1 MVRHNQGQANLGI
14 PKVIFNIKSVKIW
27 AKSEKLVQHLI
38 MAKKDTFLRKR
49 ASKLPVQSNCFA
61 SNKVV
66 RNFHKRGQ
74 RLDADPFCQIH
85 KIIRDACKGVEWGG
99 GGRGGRGVSFW
110 WEDILLFFDW
120 WGCRPQ
126 PHIRKNHVAQKC
138 SQPIRLLDSFTKN
151 FSRNA
156 WSFQFIVFL
165 HGSSASWL
173 KSMKYLLVADPF
185 WSSLWVS
192 HKSALFFKIQ
202 N

>member
-1 MVRHNQGQANLGI
+1 MHA
-14 PKVIFNIKSVKIW
+14 
-27 AKSEKLVQHLI
+27 
-38 MAKKDTFLRKR
+38 
-49 ASKLPVQSNCFA
+49 
-61 SNKVV
+61 
-66 RNFHKRGQ
+66 RGW
-74 RLDADPFCQIH
+74 R
-85 KIIRDACKGVEWGG
+85 GEGG
-99 GGRGGRGVSFW
+99 SFW
-110 WEDILLFFDW
+110 WEDILLFFGW

-126 PHIRKNHVAQKC
+126 PHITKNLMAQKC

-185 WSSLWVS
+185 WSSLWES

-202 N
+202 NWLLAFVFLFTNSKIQGFLTDINLLIISLLEKHINHVSQQRI